1 MPLGSSRRVAIL
13 GLLLECN
20 RFAPVTTRDDFL
32 SRLYVAGDEILD
44 ALNSA
49 GSRLPQEVLG
59 FRSTMDAACEWQPA
73 PILIGQCE
81 SGGPLEHGFYR
92 ETLED
97 MRARLRAAL
106 PLDAVY
112 IANHGALIT
121 TECRDPDG
129 EIFSMVRAVVG
140 PDVPIV
146 ATLDLHANVSE
157 QMVQQVDLVI
167 GYQTNP
173 HVDMAARGAD
183 AARAILDLWDGM
195 RTHAALVRLPIIPPT
210 VSLRTDRGPY
220 AELWQQALSRQDR
233 DAVNVSVFGGFAYAD
248 TEKNGLA
255 IVVTSRSSRGRA
267 QSLADELAALAWAQH
282 RRYVASLTDLPAA
295 VDRTLEACR
304 SPSHAPVILADVADN
319 PGGGGN
325 GNTTAILEALLTAGA
340 EGVLMGL
347 VHDPALAA
355 QAHALGE
362 GARFEAVFNRDG
374 GDAYARRLQL
384 PATVAKLRDGD
395 CVGRRGLYAGRRM
408 NLGPSTLLDLG
419 GIRVAVVSI
428 RTQCADP
435 AFLEMFSQDIGKAR
449 AVVVKSRGHF
459 RAGFDEYFGDA
470 QVIEVDAPG
479 LTSPVLSRFEF
490 RHLPRPAFPLDPMTG
505 DWPSEH
511 APG

>member
-1 MPLGSSRRVAIL
+1 MPIGHPRRVAIL

-32 SRLYVAGDEILD
+32 ARLYVAGDEIL
-44 ALNSA
+44 AELNSA
-49 GSRLPQEVLG
+49 DSPLPQEVLG
-59 FRSTMDAACEWQPA
+59 FRSAMDAACEWHPV

-92 ETLED
+92 ETVED

-106 PLDAVY
+106 PLDGVY
-112 IANHGALIT
+112 IANHGALVT

-129 EIFSMVRAVVG
+129 EIFSMVRDLVG
-140 PDVPIV
+140 PAVPVV

-157 QMVQQVDLVI
+157 QMVRQVDLVI

-183 AARAILDLWDGM
+183 AARAILGLWEGM
-195 RTHAALVRLPIIPPT
+195 RTHAALVRLPLIAPT
-210 VSLRTDRGPY
+210 VSLGTDRGPY
-220 AELWQQALSRQDR
+220 AELWQQALQRQAKDV
-233 DAVNVSVFGGFAYAD
+233 VNVSLFGGFAYAD

-255 IVVTSRSSRGRA
+255 ILVTSRDSLGRA
-267 QSLADELAALAWAQH
+267 ESLANELAALGWSQ
-282 RRYVASLTDLPAA
+282 RGRYVAALTDLPTA
-295 VDRTLEACR
+295 VGRALDACR
-304 SPSHAPVILADVADN
+304 SASRPPVILADVADN

-340 EGVLMGL
+340 QGVLMGL
-347 VHDPALAA
+347 FHDPALAT
-355 QAHALGE
+355 QAHGLGE
-362 GARFEAVFNRDG
+362 GARFDAVFNRRG
-374 GDAYARRLQL
+374 GDAHAPRLQW
-384 PATVAKLRDGD
+384 PARVAKLRDGD

-408 NLGPSTLLDLG
+408 NLGPSALLDLG

-435 AFLEMFSQDIGKAR
+435 AFFEMFAQDIGHAR
-449 AVVVKSRGHF
+449 TVVVKSRGHF
-459 RAGFDEYFGDA
+459 RAGFDEYFDDG

-490 RHLPRPAFPLDPMTG
+490 RHIPRPVFPLDPIDG
-505 DWPSEH
+505 PWP
-511 APG
+511 